1 MTEESMSQFAGGFG
15 TETTQREDQKTKEPD
30 MYSVVLLNDDYTT
43 MDFVVRVLV
52 EVFKKSPVQANAIM
66 MKVHRNGKGVCGIYT
81 QEVAE
86 TKISRVESMARE
98 EGFPLKCSMEEV

>member
-1 MTEESMSQFAGGFG
+1 VAEPFTRPGIETITHSDEEV
-15 TETTQREDQKTKEPD
+15 REPKKFK
-30 MYSVVLLNDDYTT
+30 VILHNDDYTT